1 MLGLG
6 LSISSGSVSL
16 EFSPEDI
23 SNLTIWLKS
32 NENIISDQAKD
43 GTSHSHSTAAG
54 NMVNEDKISAWNA
67 FGSTSINATQS
78 TQADKPIWNTATED
92 IGGLDFTGGKYTDLS
107 AQVDL
112 AEDTDFTVAIRL
124 KCTNYS
130 AGRAFLGKAAGEFM
144 RFSNNTTIRLKLN
157 NTNRDFALSSG
168 TFATD
173 KYITLI
179 IVRSDGDTS
188 NINIYARGVD
198 SGYFDGTATGT
209 QVGSQLQDNAE
220 VTITDLGTAVD
231 DTQNFFG
238 IIKDCI
244 VYNGTA
250 VSASQREALFD
261 YIEGN

>member
-6 LSISSGSVSL
+6 LSISSGSVSSG
-16 EFSPEDI
+16 FSPEDI

-32 NENIISDQAKD
+32 NENITSDQSKT
-43 GTSHSHSTAAG
+43 GTAQSHSTAAG
-54 NMVNEDKISAWNA
+54 NMVNEDKINAWNA

-78 TQADKPIWNTATED
+78 TQNDKPLWNTAEAD
-92 IGGLDFTGGKYTDLS
+92 IGGVDFSGGKYTDLS
-107 AQVDL
+107 TQVDL
-112 AEDTDFTVAIRL
+112 AEDTDFTIAIRL
-124 KCTNYS
+124 KCTDYS

-144 RFSNNTTIRLKLN
+144 RFSNTTAIRLKLD
-157 NTNRDFALSSG
+157 NTNRDFTLSSG

-179 IVRSDGDTS
+179 IVRSDGATS

-209 QVGSQLQDNAE
+209 QIGSQLQDDAE

-231 DTQNFFG
+231 NTQNFVG
-238 IIKDCI
+238 VIKDFI
-244 VYNGTA
+244 VYSGTA
-250 VSASQREALFD
+250 VSSAQREALFD
-261 YIEGN
+261 YIEGS